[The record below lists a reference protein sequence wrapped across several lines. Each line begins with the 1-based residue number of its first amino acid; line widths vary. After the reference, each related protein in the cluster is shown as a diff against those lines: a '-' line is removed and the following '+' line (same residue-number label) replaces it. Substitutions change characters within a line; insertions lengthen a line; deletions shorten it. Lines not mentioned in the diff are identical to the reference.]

1 GFARYNEACT
11 RLNELEGKLEERDSI
26 KNRITS
32 NERDTLVAKAAL
44 QILAE
49 KIAQVEADRSEMG
62 RIKPLVKE
70 QTGLESRRTQLQTLL
85 GELGALKE
93 RAAAA
98 EEELTLRREEYKEL
112 SKQKL
117 DTEKLKKQADTVLK
131 WEEERRSAEAKLREK
146 RAELERLTEREKE
159 MARVRETVTRLSGE
173 IETLERE
180 MRSALDSEGL
190 VAGIPGLEAR
200 DRKVVEEIATIRAVI
215 DLDRRT
221 L

>member
-1 GFARYNEACT
+1 
-11 RLNELEGKLEERDSI
+11 
-26 KNRITS
+26 
-32 NERDTLVAKAAL
+32 
-44 QILAE
+44 
-49 KIAQVEADRSEMG
+49 
-62 RIKPLVKE
+62 
-70 QTGLESRRTQLQTLL
+70 
-85 GELGALKE
+85 
-93 RAAAA
+93 
-98 EEELTLRREEYKEL
+98 
-112 SKQKL
+112 
-117 DTEKLKKQADTVLK
+117 KQADTVLK

-190 VAGIPGLEAR
+190 VAGIGGLEAR

-221 L
+221 LAEMKGGLCPLLSERCLNMKEGQGLDQYFKGRLGTDEERLSQLDAQRIQILAELDTA